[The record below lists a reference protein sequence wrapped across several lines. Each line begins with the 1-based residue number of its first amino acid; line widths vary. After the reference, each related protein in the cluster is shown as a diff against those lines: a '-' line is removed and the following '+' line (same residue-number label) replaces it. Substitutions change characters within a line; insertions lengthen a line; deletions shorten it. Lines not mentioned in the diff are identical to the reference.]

1 MARPHSSRMAA
12 LLALILLTATV
23 SCSGE
28 EPTVWEPQLAG
39 SWYPA
44 GSAALEKMLDGFLVD
59 GAKKAKAVEGRP
71 IALVAPH
78 AGYQFCGRCAGA
90 AFAAV
95 KGKPYRR
102 VVLLAFSHRGIPPRA
117 ASVLGVDAFATP
129 LGNVQVDRDACATLM
144 RNPRFR
150 NVPAAYAGENSFE
163 LLLPFLRRAI
173 APFHLVPIVLGR
185 LEESDYAPVAE
196 TLRKVIDDETLV
208 AVSSDFT
215 HYGRRFDHTPF
226 TTNLRENIEKQ
237 DRGAVALILK
247 RDPAGF
253 AKYIEETR
261 ATICGATAIRVLLHL
276 LPEKATGQLVDYYTS
291 GDEAGRHDDCV
302 AYAGVVLTAPGQWGT
317 PPAKPAAK
325 GDPRPAAEARDA
337 PISEAG
343 QKKLL
348 DIARKTL
355 VAVTDGKDVPELK
368 LDDPELQSL
377 NGVFVTLHKNGEL
390 RGCIGNFKPTTPLY
404 HTVANQ
410 AKQSAL
416 EDPRFPAVRPIEVAD
431 IDIEISV
438 LTPGKPIENP
448 LDWEFGKHGIIV
460 RRDWQQATFL
470 PQVAEHFKSK
480 EEMLAACCRKAGM
493 LSSVWRD
500 PGTTVLIY
508 TAQVFGEKPSPKEK
522 AK

>member
-1 MARPHSSRMAA
+1 MARSNLVKCLA
-12 LLALILLTATV
+12 LLALGLASLSRA
-23 SCSGE
+23 GE

-44 GSAALEKMLDGFLVD
+44 GSAALEKMLDGFLAE
-59 GAKKAKAVEGRP
+59 GAKKAKGVEGRP
-71 IALVAPH
+71 IALIAPH

-90 AFAAV
+90 VFATV

-102 VVLLAFSHRGIPPRA
+102 VVLLAFSHRGIPPRGV
-117 ASVLGVDAFATP
+117 SVLDVDAFATP
-129 LGNVQVDRDACATLM
+129 LGNVPVDREACATLL

-173 APFHLVPIVLGR
+173 ASFHLVPVILGR
-185 LEESDYAPVAE
+185 LEESDFAPVAE

-215 HYGRRFDHTPF
+215 HYGIRFDHTPF
-226 TTNLRENIEKQ
+226 TTDIRANVEKQ
-237 DRGAVALILK
+237 DKGAVALILK

-253 AKYIEETR
+253 AKYLEETR

-317 PPAKPAAK
+317 PPPKPGEKGAEKPAA
-325 GDPRPAAEARDA
+325 EVRDA

-355 VAVTDGKDVPELK
+355 VAVTDGKDAPELK
-368 LDDPELQSL
+368 LDDAELQGR
-377 NGVFVTLHKNGEL
+377 NGVFVTLNKNGEL
-390 RGCIGNFKPTTPLY
+390 RGCMGNFKPATPLY
-404 HTVANQ
+404 HTVAAQ
-410 AKQSAL
+410 ARQSAL
-416 EDPRFPAVRPIEVAD
+416 EDPRFPAVRPIEVGD

-438 LTPGKPIENP
+438 LMPEKPIKDP

-460 RRDWQQATFL
+460 RRDWQQATYL
-470 PQVAEHFKSK
+470 PQVAEQFKSK
-480 EEMLAACCRKAGM
+480 EEMLSSCCRKAGM
-493 LSSVWRD
+493 LSAMWRD
-500 PGTTVLIY
+500 PATTVLIY
-508 TAQVFGEKPSPKEK
+508 TAQVFGEKPPAKEK